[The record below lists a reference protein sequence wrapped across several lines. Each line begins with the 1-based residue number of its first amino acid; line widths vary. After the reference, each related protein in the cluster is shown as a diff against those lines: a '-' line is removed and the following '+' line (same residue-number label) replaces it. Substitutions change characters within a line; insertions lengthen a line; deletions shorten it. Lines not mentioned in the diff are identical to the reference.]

1 MSTWS
6 VKTRRAWSRHCRSM
20 VIRLRPCMAMNTPS
34 PLQLNLP
41 RCLFRS
47 CWPPVLCFL
56 TDRPVADEAN
66 LQNEEAR
73 IRVDALNT
81 EAHNLQLKETL
92 KRCEDELNS
101 RDRLIE
107 KYQIE
112 IRQRG
117 DEIEKKARKR
127 VYVIYIYQEHAVFDL
142 RYHPSLKIPPQ
153 RRKLPRV
160 TKKCRSQNLC
170 NTGWS

>member
-1 MSTWS
+1 MT
-6 VKTRRAWSRHCRSM
+6 
-20 VIRLRPCMAMNTPS
+20 
-34 PLQLNLP
+34 
-41 RCLFRS
+41 
-47 CWPPVLCFL
+47 
-56 TDRPVADEAN
+56 DEAN

-92 KRCEDELNS
+92 ARSEDELNN

-107 KYQIE
+107 KYQAE

-127 VYVIYIYQEHAVFDL
+127 LVLGLGWVGLDWVGL
-142 RYHPSLKIPPQ
+142 RWVGWGCVVPPYTSE
-153 RRKLPRV
+153 RV
-160 TKKCRSQNLC
+160 RLFISRLGYCKVPCS
-170 NTGWS
+170 